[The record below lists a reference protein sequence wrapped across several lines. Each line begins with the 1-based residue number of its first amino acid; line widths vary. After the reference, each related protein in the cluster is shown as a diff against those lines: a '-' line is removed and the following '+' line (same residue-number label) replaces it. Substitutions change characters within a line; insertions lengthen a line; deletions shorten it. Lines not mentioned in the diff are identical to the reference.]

1 MNLRRLRANNHIR
14 DLVAE
19 VTVSQNDLIQPIF
32 VDETLSQRA
41 PVKNMSG
48 VFSDTEAS
56 ILHQIEN
63 DLKAGVSK
71 FLLFPVPKDRFESAF
86 RFDFAQNVV
95 AKIKAQFS
103 DALWLINDVCLCS
116 YTTHGHCG
124 VLNTEGSRMLNA
136 ESVKILADY
145 ALGLAQAGA
154 DCIAPS
160 DMTDG
165 RIGAI
170 RQILDENALET
181 TSIMAYSSKF
191 ASNFYGPFRDV
202 CKSTPSGT
210 TLKNRKTYQIDYR
223 NGSDAVRSSI
233 RDAAEGADFLMVKP
247 ALPYLDIVTKLSQ
260 KTDLPIIAYHVSG
273 EYAAIDLL
281 AQNDLIDKMAA
292 HLEIWTACK
301 RAGATGIIT
310 YAARSFKEIK
320 YSAILVTNK
329 PKQDILRG
337 N

>member
-1 MNLRRLRANNHIR
+1 MNLRRLRANAHIR

-32 VDETLSQRA
+32 VDETLSERA
-41 PVKNMSG
+41 LVKNMSG
-48 VFSDTEAS
+48 VFSDTEGS
-56 ILHQIEN
+56 ILQQIEN
-63 DLKAGVSK
+63 DLKAGVTK
-71 FLLFPVPKDRFESAF
+71 FLLFPVPKDRFDGNF

-95 AKIKAQFS
+95 ANIKKEFG

-124 VLNTEGSRMLNA
+124 VLSGGGDRMLNA
-136 ESVKILADY
+136 ETVKILADY
-145 ALGLAQAGA
+145 SLGLAQAGA

-170 RQILDENALET
+170 RQILDKNNLET

-202 CKSTPSGT
+202 CKSTPTGT
-210 TLKNRKTYQIDYR
+210 SLKNRKTYQIDYR
-223 NGSDAVRSSI
+223 NGSDAIRSSI
-233 RDAAEGADFLMVKP
+233 RDAEEGADFLMVKP

-281 AQNDLIDKMAA
+281 AENNLIDKMAA

-310 YAARSFKEIK
+310 YAARSFNE
-320 YSAILVTNK
+320 L
-329 PKQDILRG
+329 
-337 N
+337 

>member
-1 MNLRRLRANNHIR
+1 MNLRRLRANAHIR

-32 VDETLSQRA
+32 VDETLSERA

-48 VFSDTEAS
+48 VFSDTEGS
-56 ILHQIEN
+56 ILHQIES
-63 DLKAGVSK
+63 DLKAGVTK
-71 FLLFPVPKDRFESAF
+71 FLLFPVPKDRFDGNF

-95 AKIKAQFS
+95 ANIKKEFG

-124 VLNTEGSRMLNA
+124 VLSRGGDRMLNA
-136 ESVKILADY
+136 ETVKILADY
-145 ALGLAQAGA
+145 SLGLAQAGA

-170 RQILDENALET
+170 RQILDKNNLET

-202 CKSTPSGT
+202 CKSTPTGT
-210 TLKNRKTYQIDYR
+210 SLKNRKTYQIDYR
-223 NGSDAVRSSI
+223 NGSDALRSSM
-233 RDAAEGADFLMVKP
+233 RDAEEGADFLMVKP

-310 YAARSFKEIK
+310 YAARSFNE
-320 YSAILVTNK
+320 L
-329 PKQDILRG
+329 
-337 N
+337 

>member
-1 MNLRRLRANNHIR
+1 MNKMNLRRLRANNHIR

-48 VFSDTEAS
+48 VFSDTEGS
-56 ILHQIEN
+56 ILHQIER

-71 FLLFPVPKDRFESAF
+71 FLLFPVPKDRYETAF
-86 RFDFAQNVV
+86 KFDFAQNVV
-95 AKIKAQFS
+95 AKIKAEFG

-124 VLNTEGSRMLNA
+124 VLNTEGSQILNA

-170 RQILDENALET
+170 RQILDKHGLET

-281 AQNDLIDKMAA
+281 AQADLIDKMAA

-310 YAARSFKEIK
+310 YAARSFGELK
-320 YSAILVTNK
+320 
-329 PKQDILRG
+329 
-337 N
+337 

>member
-1 MNLRRLRANNHIR
+1 MNQRRLRANPHIR

-32 VDETLSQRA
+32 VDETLSQRE

-48 VFSDTEAS
+48 VFSDTEGS

-63 DLKAGVSK
+63 DLKAGVTK
-71 FLLFPVPKDRFESAF
+71 FLLFPVPKDRYETAF
-86 RFDFAQNVV
+86 KFDFAQNVV
-95 AKIKAQFS
+95 AKIKAEFG

-124 VLNTEGSRMLNA
+124 VLSGAGDRMLNA
-136 ESVKILADY
+136 ETVKILADY
-145 ALGLAQAGA
+145 SLGLAQAGA

-170 RQILDENALET
+170 RQILDKNSLET
-181 TSIMAYSSKF
+181 TSIMSYSSKF

-202 CKSTPSGT
+202 CKSSPTGT

-223 NGSDAVRSSI
+223 NGGDAIRSSI

-281 AQNDLIDKMAA
+281 ADNNLIDKMAA

-310 YAARSFKEIK
+310 YAARSFND
-320 YSAILVTNK
+320 L
-329 PKQDILRG
+329 
-337 N
+337 

>member
-1 MNLRRLRANNHIR
+1 MNLRRLRANQYIR

-32 VDETLSQRA
+32 VDETLSERA

-48 VFSDTEAS
+48 VFSDTEGS
-56 ILHQIEN
+56 ILQQIEN
-63 DLKAGVSK
+63 DLKAGVTK
-71 FLLFPVPKDRFESAF
+71 FLLFPVPKDRFDGDF

-95 AKIKAQFS
+95 ANIKKEFG

-124 VLNTEGSRMLNA
+124 VLSRGGDRMLNA
-136 ESVKILADY
+136 ETVKILADY
-145 ALGLAQAGA
+145 SLGLAQAGA

-170 RQILDENALET
+170 RQILDKNNLET

-191 ASNFYGPFRDV
+191 TSNFYGPFRDV
-202 CKSTPSGT
+202 CKSSPTGT
-210 TLKNRKTYQIDYR
+210 SLKNRKTYQIDYR
-223 NGSDAVRSSI
+223 NGSDALRSSM
-233 RDAAEGADFLMVKP
+233 RDAEEGADFLMVKP

-281 AQNDLIDKMAA
+281 AENNLIDKMAA

-310 YAARSFKEIK
+310 YAARSFNE
-320 YSAILVTNK
+320 L
-329 PKQDILRG
+329 
-337 N
+337 

>member
-1 MNLRRLRANNHIR
+1 MKKMNQRRLRANAHIR

-19 VTVSQNDLIQPIF
+19 VTVNQSDLIQPIF
-32 VDETLSQRA
+32 VDETLSQRE

-56 ILHQIEN
+56 ILHQIER
-63 DLKAGVSK
+63 DLKAGVTK
-71 FLLFPVPKDRFESAF
+71 FLLFPVPKDRFETAF

-95 AKIKAQFS
+95 AKIKAEFG

-124 VLNTEGSRMLNA
+124 VLNTEGSQMLNA
-136 ESVKILADY
+136 ESVKIIADY

-170 RQILDENALET
+170 RQILDENHLET
-181 TSIMAYSSKF
+181 TSIMSYSSKF

-210 TLKNRKTYQIDYR
+210 ILKNRKTYQIDYR
-223 NGSDAVRSSI
+223 NGSDAIRSSF

-247 ALPYLDIVTKLSQ
+247 ALPYLDIITKLTQ

-281 AQNDLIDKMAA
+281 AQADLIDKMAA

-310 YAARSFKEIK
+310 YAARSFNQ
-320 YSAILVTNK
+320 L
-329 PKQDILRG
+329 
-337 N
+337 

>member
-1 MNLRRLRANNHIR
+1 MMNLRRLRANQHIR

-19 VTVSQNDLIQPIF
+19 ITVSQSDLIQPIF
-32 VDETLSQRA
+32 VDETLSERE

-48 VFSDTEAS
+48 VFSDTGKS
-56 ILHQIEN
+56 ILQQIEN
-63 DLKAGVSK
+63 DLKAGVTK
-71 FLLFPVPKDRFESAF
+71 FLLFPVPKDRFETDF
-86 RFDFAQNVV
+86 KFDFAQNIV
-95 AKIKAQFS
+95 ANIKKEFG

-124 VLNTEGSRMLNA
+124 LLNTEGSKMLNA
-136 ESVKILADY
+136 ESVKIIADY
-145 ALGLAQAGA
+145 ALGLAQAGV

-170 RQILDENALET
+170 RQILDKNHLET

-202 CKSTPSGT
+202 CKSSPTGT
-210 TLKNRKTYQIDYR
+210 ALKNRKTYQIDYR
-223 NGSDAVRSSI
+223 NGSDAIRSSI
-233 RDAAEGADFLMVKP
+233 RDAEEGADFLMVKP

-310 YAARSFKEIK
+310 YAARNFNE
-320 YSAILVTNK
+320 L
-329 PKQDILRG
+329 
-337 N
+337 

>member
-1 MNLRRLRANNHIR
+1 MMNLRRLRANQHIR

-32 VDETLSQRA
+32 VDETLSERE

-48 VFSDTEAS
+48 VFSDTEGS
-56 ILHQIEN
+56 ILHQIES
-63 DLKAGVSK
+63 DLKAGVTK
-71 FLLFPVPKDRFESAF
+71 FLLFPVPKDRFDGNF

-95 AKIKAQFS
+95 ANIKKEFG

-124 VLNTEGSRMLNA
+124 VLSRGGDRMLNA
-136 ESVKILADY
+136 ETVKILADY
-145 ALGLAQAGA
+145 SLGLAQAGA

-170 RQILDENALET
+170 RQILDKNYLDT

-202 CKSTPSGT
+202 CKSSPTGT
-210 TLKNRKTYQIDYR
+210 SLKNRKTYQIDYR
-223 NGSDAVRSSI
+223 NGSDALRSSM

-260 KTDLPIIAYHVSG
+260 KTELPIIAYHVSG

-310 YAARSFKEIK
+310 YAARSFNE
-320 YSAILVTNK
+320 L
-329 PKQDILRG
+329 
-337 N
+337 

>member
-1 MNLRRLRANNHIR
+1 MNQRRLRANPHIR

-19 VTVSQNDLIQPIF
+19 VSVSQNDLIQPIF
-32 VDETLSQRA
+32 VDETLSAREA
-41 PVKNMSG
+41 VKNMSG
-48 VFSDTEAS
+48 VFSDTEGS
-56 ILHQIEN
+56 ILSQIES
-63 DLKAGVSK
+63 DLKAGVTK
-71 FLLFPVPKDRFESAF
+71 FLLFPVPKDRFETDF

-95 AKIKAQFS
+95 SKIKSTFGN
-103 DALWLINDVCLCS
+103 DLWLANDVCLCS

-124 VLNTEGSRMLNA
+124 VLDTEGSKMLNA

-145 ALGLAQAGA
+145 SLGLAQAGA

-170 RQILDENALET
+170 RQILDENRLEN
-181 TSIMAYSSKF
+181 TSIMSYSSKF

-202 CKSTPSGT
+202 CKSSPTGT

-223 NGSDAVRSSI
+223 NGSDALRSSM

-247 ALPYLDIVTKLSQ
+247 GLPYLDIVTKLSQ
-260 KTDLPIIAYHVSG
+260 KTDLPIIVYHVSG

-292 HLEIWTACK
+292 HLEIWTAFK

-310 YAARSFKEIK
+310 YAARSYEEIK
-320 YSAILVTNK
+320 F
-329 PKQDILRG
+329 
-337 N
+337 

>member
-1 MNLRRLRANNHIR
+1 MNLRRLRANQHIR

-19 VTVSQNDLIQPIF
+19 VTVSQSDLIQPIF
-32 VDETLSQRA
+32 VDETLSERQT
-41 PVKNMSG
+41 VKNMSG

-56 ILHQIEN
+56 IFHQIES
-63 DLKAGVSK
+63 DLNAGVSK
-71 FLLFPVPKDRFESAF
+71 FLLFPVPKDRYESAF

-95 AKIKAQFS
+95 AKIKAEFG

-136 ESVKILADY
+136 ESVKIIADY

-202 CKSTPSGT
+202 CKSSPTGT

-223 NGSDAVRSSI
+223 NGSDAVRSSL

-260 KTDLPIIAYHVSG
+260 KTDLPVIAYHVSG

-281 AQNDLIDKMAA
+281 AKNDLIDKMAA

-310 YAARSFKEIK
+310 YAARSFNE
-320 YSAILVTNK
+320 L
-329 PKQDILRG
+329 
-337 N
+337 

>member
-1 MNLRRLRANNHIR
+1 MNKMNLRRLRANNHIR

-48 VFSDTEAS
+48 VFSDMEES
-56 ILHQIEN
+56 VLHQIES

-71 FLLFPVPKDRFESAF
+71 FLLFPVPKDRYESAF
-86 RFDFAQNVV
+86 TFDFAQRVV
-95 AKIKAQFS
+95 AKIKAEFG
-103 DALWLINDVCLCS
+103 DALWIINDVCLCS

-136 ESVKILADY
+136 ESVKIIADY

-170 RQILDENALET
+170 RQILDKNGLET

-210 TLKNRKTYQIDYR
+210 RLKNRKTYQIDYR
-223 NGSDAVRSSI
+223 NGSDAVRSSV

-310 YAARSFKEIK
+310 YAARSFSE
-320 YSAILVTNK
+320 L
-329 PKQDILRG
+329 
-337 N
+337 

>member
-1 MNLRRLRANNHIR
+1 MNQRRLRANPHIR

-19 VTVSQNDLIQPIF
+19 VSVSQNDLIQPIF
-32 VDETLSQRA
+32 VDETLSVREA
-41 PVKNMSG
+41 VKNMSG
-48 VFSDTEAS
+48 VFSDTEGS
-56 ILHQIEN
+56 ILSQIES
-63 DLKAGVSK
+63 DLKAGVTK
-71 FLLFPVPKDRFESAF
+71 FLLFPVPKDRFETDF
-86 RFDFAQNVV
+86 RFDFAQNIVS
-95 AKIKAQFS
+95 KIKSTFG
-103 DALWLINDVCLCS
+103 DALWLANDVCLCS

-124 VLNTEGSRMLNA
+124 VLDTEGSKMLNA

-145 ALGLAQAGA
+145 SLGLAQAGA

-170 RQILDENALET
+170 RQILDQNRLEN
-181 TSIMAYSSKF
+181 TSIMSYSSKF

-202 CKSTPSGT
+202 CKSSPTGT
-210 TLKNRKTYQIDYR
+210 ALKNRKTYQIDYR
-223 NGSDAVRSSI
+223 NGSDALRSSI

-247 ALPYLDIVTKLSQ
+247 GLPYLDIVTKLSQ
-260 KTDLPIIAYHVSG
+260 KTDLPIIVYHVSG

-292 HLEIWTACK
+292 HLEIWTAFK

-310 YAARSFKEIK
+310 YAARSYAEIK
-320 YSAILVTNK
+320 F
-329 PKQDILRG
+329 
-337 N
+337 

>member
-1 MNLRRLRANNHIR
+1 MNKMNLRRLRANNHIR

-48 VFSDTEAS
+48 VFSDTEGS
-56 ILHQIEN
+56 ILHQIES
-63 DLKAGVSK
+63 DLTAGVSK
-71 FLLFPVPKDRFESAF
+71 FLLFPVPKDRYETAF
-86 RFDFAQNVV
+86 KFDFAQNVV
-95 AKIKAQFS
+95 AKIKAEFG

-124 VLNTEGSRMLNA
+124 VLNIEGSRMLNA
-136 ESVKILADY
+136 ESVKIIADY

-170 RQILDENALET
+170 RQILDKNGLET

-202 CKSTPSGT
+202 CKSTPSGA

-310 YAARSFKEIK
+310 YAARSFKELK
-320 YSAILVTNK
+320 
-329 PKQDILRG
+329 
-337 N
+337 

>member
-1 MNLRRLRANNHIR
+1 MNQRRLRANAHIR

-19 VTVSQNDLIQPIF
+19 ISVSQHDLIQPIF
-32 VDETLSQRA
+32 VDETLSERE

-48 VFSDTEAS
+48 VFSDTEGS
-56 ILHQIEN
+56 ILQQIDN
-63 DLKAGVSK
+63 DLKAGVTK
-71 FLLFPVPKDRFESAF
+71 FLLFPVPKDRFDTDF
-86 RFDFAQNVV
+86 KFDFAQNVV
-95 AKIKAQFS
+95 SKIKSEFG
-103 DALWLINDVCLCS
+103 DALWLATDVCLCS

-124 VLNTEGSRMLNA
+124 VLNTEGSKMLNA
-136 ESVKILADY
+136 QTVKILADY

-170 RQILDENALET
+170 RQILDKNNLED
-181 TSIMAYSSKF
+181 TSIMSYSSKF

-202 CKSTPSGT
+202 CKSSPTGT
-210 TLKNRKTYQIDYR
+210 ALKNRKTYQIDYR
-223 NGSDAVRSSI
+223 NGSDAIRSSI

-247 ALPYLDIVTKLSQ
+247 GLPYLDIVTKLHQ
-260 KTDLPIIAYHVSG
+260 KLNLPIVVYHVSG

-281 AQNDLIDKMAA
+281 AENGLIDKMAA

-310 YAARSFKEIK
+310 YAARNFND
-320 YSAILVTNK
+320 L
-329 PKQDILRG
+329 Q
-337 N
+337 

>member
-1 MNLRRLRANNHIR
+1 MNLRRLRANTHIR

-19 VTVSQNDLIQPIF
+19 ITVGQNDLIQPIF
-32 VDETLSQRA
+32 VDETLSERE

-48 VFSDTEAS
+48 VFSDTEGS

-63 DLKAGVSK
+63 DLKAGVTK
-71 FLLFPVPKDRFESAF
+71 FLLFPVPKDRFETNF

-95 AKIKAQFS
+95 ANIKKEFG
-103 DALWLINDVCLCS
+103 DALWLANDVCLCS

-124 VLNTEGSRMLNA
+124 VLSGGGDRMLNA
-136 ESVKILADY
+136 ETVKILADY
-145 ALGLAQAGA
+145 SLGLAQAGA

-170 RQILDENALET
+170 RQILDKNGLDT
-181 TSIMAYSSKF
+181 TSIMSYSSKF

-202 CKSTPSGT
+202 CKSSPTGT
-210 TLKNRKTYQIDYR
+210 RLKNRKTYQIDYR
-223 NGSDAVRSSI
+223 NGGDAIRSSI

-247 ALPYLDIVTKLSQ
+247 GLPYLDIVTKLSQ
-260 KTDLPIIAYHVSG
+260 KMDLPIIVYHVSG

-310 YAARSFKEIK
+310 YAARSFNE
-320 YSAILVTNK
+320 L
-329 PKQDILRG
+329 
-337 N
+337 

>member
-56 ILHQIEN
+56 ILHQIES

-71 FLLFPVPKDRFESAF
+71 FLLFPVPKDRYETAF
-86 RFDFAQNVV
+86 KFDFAQNVV
-95 AKIKAQFS
+95 AKIKAEFG

-124 VLNTEGSRMLNA
+124 VLNTEGSQMLNA

-145 ALGLAQAGA
+145 ALGLAQVGA

-170 RQILDENALET
+170 RQILDKNGFET

-210 TLKNRKTYQIDYR
+210 TLNNRKTYQIDYR

-310 YAARSFKEIK
+310 YAARSFKD
-320 YSAILVTNK
+320 L
-329 PKQDILRG
+329 
-337 N
+337 

>member
-1 MNLRRLRANNHIR
+1 MNLRRLRANTHIR

-19 VTVSQNDLIQPIF
+19 VSVSQNDLIQPIF
-32 VDETLSQRA
+32 VDETLSERE
-41 PVKNMSG
+41 PIKNMSG
-48 VFSDTEAS
+48 VFSDTEGS
-56 ILHQIEN
+56 ILHQIEH
-63 DLKAGVSK
+63 DLKAGVTK
-71 FLLFPVPKDRFESAF
+71 FLLFPVPKDRFELNF

-95 AKIKAQFS
+95 AKIKSAFG
-103 DALWLINDVCLCS
+103 DALWLANDVCLCS

-124 VLNTEGSRMLNA
+124 LLNTEGSKMLNG
-136 ESVKILADY
+136 ETVKILADY
-145 ALGLAQAGA
+145 SLGLAQAGA

-170 RQILDENALET
+170 RQILDKNHLET

-202 CKSTPSGT
+202 CKSTPTET

-223 NGSDAVRSSI
+223 NGSDALRASM

-247 ALPYLDIVTKLSQ
+247 ALPYLDIVTKLSK

-281 AQNDLIDKMAA
+281 AENNLIDKMAA

-310 YAARSFKEIK
+310 YAARSFGEWER
-320 YSAILVTNK
+320 L
-329 PKQDILRG
+329 
-337 N
+337 

>member
-1 MNLRRLRANNHIR
+1 MNQRRLRANPHIR

-19 VTVSQNDLIQPIF
+19 VFVSQNDLIQPIF
-32 VDETLSQRA
+32 VDETLAERA
-41 PVKNMSG
+41 AVKNMSG
-48 VFSDTEAS
+48 VFSDTEGS
-56 ILHQIEN
+56 VLKQIES
-63 DLKAGVSK
+63 DLKAGVTK
-71 FLLFPVPKDRFESAF
+71 FLLFPVPKDRFETNF

-95 AKIKAQFS
+95 SKIKSTFD

-124 VLNTEGSRMLNA
+124 VLDTEGSKMLNA

-145 ALGLAQAGA
+145 SLGLAQAGA

-170 RQILDENALET
+170 RQILDQNRLEN
-181 TSIMAYSSKF
+181 TSIMSYSSKF

-202 CKSTPSGT
+202 CKSSPTGT
-210 TLKNRKTYQIDYR
+210 ALKNRKTYQIDYR
-223 NGSDAVRSSI
+223 NGSDALRSSM

-247 ALPYLDIVTKLSQ
+247 GLPYLDIVTKLSQ
-260 KTDLPIIAYHVSG
+260 KTDLPIIVYHVSG

-310 YAARSFKEIK
+310 YAARSYGEIK
-320 YSAILVTNK
+320 F
-329 PKQDILRG
+329 
-337 N
+337 

>member
-1 MNLRRLRANNHIR
+1 MNQRRLRANAHIR

-19 VTVSQNDLIQPIF
+19 TTVSQHDLIQPIF
-32 VDETLSQRA
+32 VDETLSERQA
-41 PVKNMSG
+41 VKNMSG
-48 VFSDTEAS
+48 VFSDTEGS
-56 ILHQIEN
+56 VLKQIEA
-63 DLKAGVSK
+63 DLTAGVTK
-71 FLLFPVPKDRFESAF
+71 FLLFPVPKDRFETVF

-95 AKIKAQFS
+95 AKIKAEFG

-124 VLNTEGSRMLNA
+124 VLNTEGSKMLNA
-136 ESVKILADY
+136 ETVKILADY

-170 RQILDENALET
+170 RQILDKNCLET

-202 CKSTPSGT
+202 CKSSPTGT

-223 NGSDAVRSSI
+223 NGSDALRSSI
-233 RDAAEGADFLMVKP
+233 RDAQEGADFLMVKP
-247 ALPYLDIVTKLSQ
+247 ALPYLDIITKLHQ

-310 YAARSFKEIK
+310 YAARSFGEI
-320 YSAILVTNK
+320 
-329 PKQDILRG
+329 
-337 N
+337 

>member
-1 MNLRRLRANNHIR
+1 MNLRRLRANAHIR

-19 VTVSQNDLIQPIF
+19 ITVSQSDLIQPIF
-32 VDETLSQRA
+32 VDETLSERE

-48 VFSDTEAS
+48 VFSDTGRS
-56 ILHQIEN
+56 ILHQIES
-63 DLKAGVSK
+63 DLKAGVTK
-71 FLLFPVPKDRFESAF
+71 FLLFPVPKDRFETNF
-86 RFDFAQNVV
+86 KFDFAQNVV
-95 AKIKAQFS
+95 ANIKKEFG

-116 YTTHGHCG
+116 YTAHGHCG
-124 VLNTEGSRMLNA
+124 VLNTEGSKMLNA

-170 RQILDENALET
+170 RQILDKNNLET
-181 TSIMAYSSKF
+181 TSIMSYSSKF

-202 CKSTPSGT
+202 CKSSPTGT
-210 TLKNRKTYQIDYR
+210 RLKNRKTYQIDYR
-223 NGSDAVRSSI
+223 NGNDAVRSSI
-233 RDAAEGADFLMVKP
+233 RDAEEGADFLMVKP

-310 YAARSFKEIK
+310 YAARSFNE
-320 YSAILVTNK
+320 L
-329 PKQDILRG
+329 
-337 N
+337 

>member
-1 MNLRRLRANNHIR
+1 MNQRRLRANPHIR

-19 VTVSQNDLIQPIF
+19 VSVSQNDLIQPIF
-32 VDETLSQRA
+32 VDETLSERA
-41 PVKNMSG
+41 AVKNMSG
-48 VFSDTEAS
+48 VFSDTEGS
-56 ILHQIEN
+56 ILSQIES
-63 DLKAGVSK
+63 DLKAGVTK
-71 FLLFPVPKDRFESAF
+71 FLLFPVPKDRFETNF

-95 AKIKAQFS
+95 SKIKSTFG

-124 VLNTEGSRMLNA
+124 VLDTEGSKMLNA

-170 RQILDENALET
+170 RQILDQNRLEN
-181 TSIMAYSSKF
+181 TSIMSYSSKF

-202 CKSTPSGT
+202 CKSSPTGT
-210 TLKNRKTYQIDYR
+210 ALKNRKTYQIDYR
-223 NGSDAVRSSI
+223 NGSDALRSSI

-247 ALPYLDIVTKLSQ
+247 GLPYLDIVTKLSQ
-260 KTDLPIIAYHVSG
+260 KTDLPIIVYHVSG

-292 HLEIWTACK
+292 HLEIWTAFK

-310 YAARSFKEIK
+310 YAARSYEEIK
-320 YSAILVTNK
+320 F
-329 PKQDILRG
+329 
-337 N
+337 

>member
-1 MNLRRLRANNHIR
+1 MNLRRLRANPHIR

-19 VTVSQNDLIQPIF
+19 VTVSQSDLIQPIF
-32 VDETLSQRA
+32 VDETLSERQA
-41 PVKNMSG
+41 VKNMSG
-48 VFSDTEAS
+48 VFSDAEAS
-56 ILHQIEN
+56 ILPQIES

-95 AKIKAQFS
+95 AKIKAEFG

-124 VLNTEGSRMLNA
+124 VLDTEGSRMLNA
-136 ESVKILADY
+136 ESVKIIADY

-223 NGSDAVRSSI
+223 NGGDAVRSSL

-310 YAARSFKEIK
+310 YAARSFNEI
-320 YSAILVTNK
+320 
-329 PKQDILRG
+329 
-337 N
+337 